1 VSAGSKGR
9 GRWLIAL
16 ITLSLGGLAPGAL
29 AATQTTP
36 DPVGDAPSGPG
47 GSVDVREVRWDGDG
61 QTTSVTVRWKADPNA
76 FTVGAPVAP
85 QGGVWVDLGSDA
97 IADRVLQFSA
107 SDATLT
113 WDLR

>member
-47 GSVDVREVRWDGDG
+47 GSGDG